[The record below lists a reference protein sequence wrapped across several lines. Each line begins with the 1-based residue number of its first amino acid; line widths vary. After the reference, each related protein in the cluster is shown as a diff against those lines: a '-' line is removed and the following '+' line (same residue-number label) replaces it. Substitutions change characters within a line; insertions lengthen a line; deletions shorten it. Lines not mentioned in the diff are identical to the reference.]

1 MGLAVHSK
9 DNLEGVVRSV
19 LGDDAIR
26 VLYFGNRLDLR
37 SITI

>member
-9 DNLEGVVRSV
+9 DNLEGVVQSV
-19 LGDDAIR
+19 LGNDVIR
-26 VLYFGNRLDLR
+26 VLDLGNRLDLK